1 MPSRIYNVITCAIPL
16 ENSSCNERYDIYRSN
31 IIPMHPPGAHFYSRS
46 LRAFSLVEVV
56 LALGLCA
63 FVLISL
69 VGLLPVSLNTARDT
83 VEITRRSKAVQ
94 QVVSELTQS
103 RFTNVTALSSKEWGF
118 DYEGISTNVSGSG
131 PVYFTIKAQLGNG
144 TLPQINTP
152 TGSPSLIR
160 VKLITSTPRQKPMPG
175 ATAVTISD
183 MGY

>member
-1 MPSRIYNVITCAIPL
+1 
-16 ENSSCNERYDIYRSN
+16 
-31 IIPMHPPGAHFYSRS
+31 MHPPGAHFYSRS

-63 FVLISL
+63 FALISL

-83 VEITRRSKAVQ
+83 VETTRRSKAVQ

-103 RFTNVTALSSKEWGF
+103 RFTNVSNLSTKEWGF
-118 DYEGISTNVSGSG
+118 DYEGIATNISGAG
-131 PVYFTIKAQLGNG
+131 PLYFTIKAQVGDA
-144 TLPQINTP
+144 TLPQASISTS
-152 TGSPSLIR
+152 SPSLIR
-160 VKLITSTPRQKPMPG
+160 VKLLTSTPRQNPMPG